1 MCSINMVILQLF
13 RSRVIVYYVVHPL
26 EVIVHK
32 KKSPIHLIC
41 YLFSPGLRMDVT
53 ENGKA
58 SRRSQ
63 HTLTTAAAAML
74 PW

>member
-1 MCSINMVILQLF
+1 MVILQLF

-26 EVIVHK
+26 EVIVHA
-32 KKSPIHLIC
+32 KKSPLCSPNHLIC
-41 YLFSPGLRMDVT
+41 YPFSPGLRMDVT